1 MSKDGNS
8 TDYCPRL
15 DSIRTLHWVVLSW
28 TAATGKIDFRV
39 QGISCVIKLIVLG
52 LVASSANKKAD
63 VNRQLLRFERV
74 SFSRGIF

>member
-1 MSKDGNS
+1 MGI
-8 TDYCPRL
+8 PQ
-15 DSIRTLHWVVLSW
+15 IIVLIW
-28 TAATGKIDFRV
+28 TALELCIG
-39 QGISCVIKLIVLG
+39 GIITDSRCRAKLIFACSGFHVRLNSSFWG

>member
-1 MSKDGNS
+1 MGI
-8 TDYCPRL
+8 PQ
-15 DSIRTLHWVVLSW
+15 IIVLIW
-28 TAATGKIDFRV
+28 TALELCIGGYYHGQPLPGKIDFRV
-39 QGISCVIKLIVLG
+39 QWISCAIKLIVLG

>member
-1 MSKDGNS
+1 MGI
-8 TDYCPRL
+8 PQ
-15 DSIRTLHWVVLSW
+15 IIVLIW
-28 TAATGKIDFRV
+28 TALELCIGWYYHGQPLPGKIDFRV
-39 QGISCVIKLIVLG
+39 QWISCAIKLIVLG

>member
-1 MSKDGNS
+1 MGI
-8 TDYCPRL
+8 PQ
-15 DSIRTLHWVVLSW
+15 IIVLVW
-28 TAATGKIDFRV
+28 TALELYIGWYYHGQSLPGKIDFRV